1 MASQHLSLRVDPDTI
16 KRLDR
21 ASRHEGTSRSDL
33 AKTLIEEGLRMLAH
47 PGIVFRPGPTGRRA
61 ALARGPDVWEV
72 MNSFEDRADV
82 KDEDIINAAMF
93 LALSVTEIHDALGYY
108 ASYRDEIEERIRR
121 NDEAFEEGYKEW
133 TAKQGILTR

>member
-21 ASRHEGTSRSDL
+21 ASRQEGTSRSDL

-72 MNSFEDRADV
+72 MNSFEDRGRVSEEEIEYWA
-82 KDEDIINAAMF
+82 K
-93 LALSVTEIHDALGYY
+93 ALELSTHEIRTALFYY
-108 ASYRDEIEERIRR
+108 SQYRDEIEERIRL
-121 NDEAFEEGYKEW
+121 NDEAAERGYAEW
-133 TAKQGILTR
+133 LARQGITSR